1 MTTEPIGGGR
11 PARRRDASRR
21 ATWARCRC
29 APVPAR
35 RYARSPVIGGRVVPP
50 RNPRPPP
57 RGRHQGDDR
66 LKAGGAAM
74 AVLRLFAGARAA
86 AGPGRAHLPRSTV
99 AAILDAARSPLA
111 PAVPDVL
118 PNSPPW
124 PTG

>member
-21 ATWARCRC
+21 ATWARCRW

-57 RGRHQGDDR
+57 RGRHQGDAR
-66 LKAGGAAM
+66 LKAGGDAM
-74 AVLRLFAGARAA
+74 AVLPLFAGARGA
-86 AGPGRAHLPRSTV
+86 AGPGRTDLPGPPV
-99 AAILDAARSPLA
+99 AGGPEERR
-111 PAVPDVL
+111 
-118 PNSPPW
+118 
-124 PTG
+124 GGK